1 MPKRYIV
8 LKTALD
14 GKDAL
19 SEKKVVNFGVKTIA
33 PEAALLAFS
42 NPFTSSLSISVA
54 GNNQEAASLYLTD
67 FTGRTI
73 CAQQLVLMT

>member
-1 MPKRYIV
+1 MPKGYIV

-54 GNNQEAASLYLTD
+54 GNNQEAASLRLTD

-73 CAQQLVLMT
+73 CA